1 MTFHALYEAGFV
13 TTIPITPPD
22 CPLAPGTKLRPQDR
36 GKVPGLRN
44 GTTDWWGFD
53 WIKHETVPAD
63 LDKWTAIGAGV
74 GLRTKD
80 FPAVDVDVLDERLSA
95 LVQALVQERLG
106 WAPRRVGRAPKVV
119 LAYRTT
125 EPFKRRRL
133 WFRVPGMAKRQLV
146 EVLGDGQ
153 QYVVE
158 GLHAELRRPYVWDIE
173 LEAVGAAGLTLIDRE
188 QVEGMLGALRE
199 LLEREGCTEIE
210 LEGSGAA
217 KGPAP
222 SQEELTAPWEQI
234 VEAVGRLPNTNEH
247 FPSRTDY
254 LTVGY
259 AIKAAVGERGRELF
273 LDWAEKWEGN
283 ADFPHGNSMEGVDS
297 DWSRMKPPFQVGAPY
312 LFELAQQLGGY
323 RWAAEEFADIA
334 EPMPEGG
341 VVPGK
346 RPVIQIEGGG
356 LAEQID
362 KAEAAL
368 GRTGEVYQRGGMLV
382 RIGRHDEHRA
392 LSTFPLVKVSAMKAL
407 TKAVHWQRPTRKEWV
422 SIDCPPL
429 VAEGLLADAG
439 FWKTLPRLTGV
450 IEAPTLRRDGSVL
463 EKTGYDE
470 ASGLYLDTGTT
481 VFDPVP
487 VSPTRADALAALD
500 MLKEVLCG
508 FPFVN
513 EESRAVMLAELLT
526 ACVRRS
532 LRSAPMF
539 LHDAPKMGSGKSLLA
554 SVAGYLAIGRDVP
567 VTSQEKDPESE
578 RKRLFSLLLEGRALV
593 IIDNVSRT
601 LESDALCSILT
612 EAVFTDRQLGASR
625 TVEVPTTTLFIA
637 TGNNIQVA
645 GDITTRV
652 LVCRI
657 DPEMEWPDKRK
668 FNVDLR
674 VQVPAL
680 RGKLVPAALTIIRAY
695 LAAGTPEVKGD
706 TFGRFEDWS
715 AWCRAPLIWLGT
727 ADPCD
732 TRAMVEKRDDV
743 RETLSALLQA
753 WHGVHGQKAAT
764 VAETV
769 SEAFGFENAPDK
781 EDDGARIAREERRE
795 NKSVLKDILRNIA
808 PEGREGVNTRSLGR
822 FISRYAGRIE
832 GGLRIVE
839 SGKIHNVVSWQVATV
854 DKKASVGE
862 EKIQV

>member
-53 WIKHETVPAD
+53 WIKHETAPAD

-119 LAYRTT
+119 LAYRTA

-173 LEAVGAAGLTLIDRE
+173 LEAVGAAGLTLIDRD

-222 SQEELTAPWEQI
+222 PQEELTAPWEQV
-234 VEAVGRLPNTNEH
+234 VEAVGRLPNTNAH

-283 ADFPHGNSMEGVDS
+283 ADFPHGNSVEDVDS

-312 LFELAQQLGGY
+312 LFELAQRLGGY

-341 VVPGK
+341 VEPGYGI
-346 RPVIQIEGGG
+346 VENTDLSQDA
-356 LAEQID
+356 LALEMGVRWKSEARYVALWGSWLFWDGQRWLRD
-362 KAEAAL
+362 EKLAHMTRCRAFLRAKALKLEEKAEERKAAL
-368 GRTGEVYQRGGMLV
+368 ALAGQR
-382 RIGRHDEHRA
+382 E
-392 LSTFPLVKVSAMKAL
+392 
-407 TKAVHWQRPTRKEWV
+407 
-422 SIDCPPL
+422 
-429 VAEGLLADAG
+429 AEGLTGAEADKRLARAEKEG
-439 FWKTLPRLTGV
+439 RAA
-450 IEAPTLRRDGSVL
+450 EAR
-463 EKTGYDE
+463 
-470 ASGLYLDTGTT
+470 ASGQGQ
-481 VFDPVP
+481 
-487 VSPTRADALAALD
+487 
-500 MLKEVLCG
+500 VLCSAM
-508 FPFVN
+508 N
-513 EESRAVMLAELLT
+513 INAVATLARSNAELVGTVDQWDRDKLLLGTPGGVVDLRTGRLRPGQQTDYITKQT
-526 ACVRRS
+526 AV
-532 LRSAPMF
+532 APAPEGTKAPIWEKF
-539 LHDAPKMGSGKSLLA
+539 LARIFKGRPEVIPFMQR
-554 SVAGYLAIGRDVP
+554 VAGYSITGSVEEHALVFAWGQGGNGKGVLWNTLGRAMGDYSKVAPTDLLLVAQGDKHTTEMAMMRGARLVTASELAPGKAWDEPKLKSLTGGDPITARFMRQDFFTFEPQFTLVVFGNHKPSFRSVDEAIKRRVLLVPFLENIPADERDPDLPVKLQAEWPAILRWAIDGCLEWQRIGLAP
-567 VTSQEKDPESE
+567 PATIKEASKDYLESE
-578 RKRLFSLLLEGRALV
+578 DALGQWLYERCVTTEKTAETGVTALYTNWQAWCGVRGMRVCTLMAFSRQLSERGYLSEKTREGRFFIGISLNSENSDNSFPAVASDFSAQKTPGEALGV
-593 IIDNVSRT
+593 I
-601 LESDALCSILT
+601 L
-612 EAVFTDRQLGASR
+612 
-625 TVEVPTTTLFIA
+625 
-637 TGNNIQVA
+637 
-645 GDITTRV
+645 
-652 LVCRI
+652 
-657 DPEMEWPDKRK
+657 
-668 FNVDLR
+668 
-674 VQVPAL
+674 
-680 RGKLVPAALTIIRAY
+680 
-695 LAAGTPEVKGD
+695 
-706 TFGRFEDWS
+706 
-715 AWCRAPLIWLGT
+715 
-727 ADPCD
+727 
-732 TRAMVEKRDDV
+732 
-743 RETLSALLQA
+743 
-753 WHGVHGQKAAT
+753 
-764 VAETV
+764 
-769 SEAFGFENAPDK
+769 
-781 EDDGARIAREERRE
+781 
-795 NKSVLKDILRNIA
+795 
-808 PEGREGVNTRSLGR
+808 
-822 FISRYAGRIE
+822 
-832 GGLRIVE
+832 
-839 SGKIHNVVSWQVATV
+839 
-854 DKKASVGE
+854 
-862 EKIQV
+862 